1 MQAVE
6 FIDGKPTVVQTNKP
20 ETKDKNDVVV
30 QVVCSAI
37 DTGLAIVLAMGKS
50 AGFLHSTASPLYL
63 GWHFAGRV
71 EAVGDGV
78 SDLKSG
84 DAVWGFLPY
93 SSST

>member
-1 MQAVE
+1 
-6 FIDGKPTVVQTNKP
+6 
-20 ETKDKNDVVV
+20 
-30 QVVCSAI
+30 
-37 DTGLAIVLAMGKS
+37 MGKF